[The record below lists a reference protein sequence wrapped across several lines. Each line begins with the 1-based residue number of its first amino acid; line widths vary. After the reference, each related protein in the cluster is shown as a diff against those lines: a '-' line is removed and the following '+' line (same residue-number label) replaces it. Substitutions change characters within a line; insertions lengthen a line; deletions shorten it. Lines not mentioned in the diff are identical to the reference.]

1 MGQRS
6 TQEECKTEMVNF
18 CRACDNIE
26 KVNHGYIDFVC
37 GCIDK
42 MSVEEYEDYFID
54 NVKPCPYFSVKGEQN
69 DKLSKCGRFKQGD
82 KEQPTHHP

>member
-6 TQEECKTEMVNF
+6 KQEEGNGMVNL
-18 CRACDNIE
+18 CRACDNIK
-26 KVNHGYIDFVC
+26 KVNNGYVDFVC

-54 NVKPCPYFSVKGEQN
+54 NVKPCPYFNVKGEQN
-69 DKLSKCGRFKQGD
+69 AKLSKCGRLKQAD
-82 KEQPTHHP
+82 KGQPTHHP